1 MVFAVGDCVVL
12 YFAGC
17 EMAHELFVLEF
28 VEAESVAL
36 FQFVVVMLYVGYD
49 ASAHLQLHVV
59 GRRVLLLVLIHRLE
73 ILSHDGAFGDDVGTE
88 IECEDRDYQSR
99 NHIWPHQSLE
109 AYSCCQH

>member
-1 MVFAVGDCVVL
+1 
-12 YFAGC
+12 
-17 EMAHELFVLEF
+17 MAHELFVLEF

-36 FQFVVVMLYVGYD
+36 FQFVVVMLYVSYD

-59 GRRVLLLVLIHRLE
+59 GRRVLLLVFIHRLE
-73 ILSHDGAFGDDVGTE
+73 ILSYDGAFGDDVGTE